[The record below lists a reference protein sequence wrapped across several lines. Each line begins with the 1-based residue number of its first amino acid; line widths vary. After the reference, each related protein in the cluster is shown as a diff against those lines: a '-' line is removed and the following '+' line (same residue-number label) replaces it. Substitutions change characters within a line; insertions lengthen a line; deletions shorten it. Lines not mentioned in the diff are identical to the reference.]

1 VFVIITKTISG
12 QDAHFTDQLTQEQQ
26 AGAVAGF
33 QQAVAEAAAGAGD
46 GSGGCCTPPP
56 NVRIERLGSSLG
68 DTALD
73 RWQAPSEPLTYPTT
87 TPGQQCSQEGR
98 LGDHWRRAQRSATI
112 CSYVYWELVYCC
124 INTHKLLL
132 LFPYSY
138 VLSVI
143 HIRILYY
150 SYSYYLQK
158 KFRPPF

>member
-1 VFVIITKTISG
+1 MHTSR
-12 QDAHFTDQLTQEQQ
+12 DQLTQEQQ

-46 GSGGCCTPPP
+46 GSGGCCNPPPP

-98 LGDHWRRAQRSATI
+98 LGDH
-112 CSYVYWELVYCC
+112 
-124 INTHKLLL
+124 
-132 LFPYSY
+132 
-138 VLSVI
+138 
-143 HIRILYY
+143 
-150 SYSYYLQK
+150 
-158 KFRPPF
+158 